1 MARLS
6 WFVVSPLPIDNTTI
20 DIETIIII
28 QILIVIMTT
37 TYSRTSRQ

>member
-1 MARLS
+1 MTRLS
-6 WFVVSPLPIDNTTI
+6 WFVVSPLPIYNTTI